1 LPVKKS
7 KSADIELSAVNTRVR
22 FEQWASNPEC
32 QANTVSA
39 VLNVPMGAVATS
51 LGFENKK
58 GASPFAIAR
67 GLGFEGNLFSDD
79 AAKLREALVR
89 AEVLPEGTS
98 GFEDFRLPKNRGT
111 RVRTLAEAITSSR
124 DFLLSLSNPVA
135 EFPSITTGITV
146 RLSTGRMLPEATL
159 ILDVMTVQRGSD
171 GRVELRVGEIKIF
184 PDRGGHT
191 DSTHLASARAQAG
204 VYKQALQEWIER
216 ENLSSSVVVSDKGF
230 LVFTWPGSNWPVVR
244 GNEDLREQADRA
256 RRGFSQLDAV
266 AEKVVDDGRTEFDPS
281 QHIDWVAHSETN
293 YRETCWAFCDLA
305 PRCQDLA
312 LEQGR
317 GIVLGTETAR
327 TLGTVTISRALE
339 LLDGSHHDTEFEE
352 SLKTQLRSADWGDN

>member
-1 LPVKKS
+1 MPVKKS
-7 KSADIELSAVNTRVR
+7 KSKDIELSAVNTRVR

-39 VLNVPMGAVATS
+39 VLNVSMGSVAKS
-51 LGFENKK
+51 LGFEDNKET
-58 GASPFAIAR
+58 SPFAVAR
-67 GLGFEGNLFSDD
+67 GFNFESNLFNDD
-79 AAKLREALVR
+79 AARLREALVR

-98 GFEDFRLPKNRGT
+98 GFEDFRVPKNRGT
-111 RVRTLAEAITSSR
+111 KARTLSEAISSSKK
-124 DFLLSLSNPVA
+124 FLLSLSSPDAV
-135 EFPSITTGITV
+135 FPSITTGLTV
-146 RLSTGRMLPEATL
+146 KLPTGRMLPEATL
-159 ILDVMTVQRGSD
+159 ILDVMTVQRVSD
-171 GRVELRVGEIKIF
+171 GRIELRVGEIKIF

-191 DSTHLASARAQAG
+191 DSTHLSSARAQAG
-204 VYKQALQEWIER
+204 VYKQSLQEWIER

-256 RRGFSQLDAV
+256 RRGFSQLDRV
-266 AEKVVDDGRTEFDPS
+266 AEKVVKDVNAEFDSS
-281 QHIDWVAHSETN
+281 QHIEWVAHSETN

-312 LEQGR
+312 LEQDR

>member
-1 LPVKKS
+1 MPVKKS
-7 KSADIELSAVNTRVR
+7 KSKDIELSAVNTRVR

-39 VLNVPMGAVATS
+39 VLNVSMGEVAKS
-51 LGFENKK
+51 LGFADNK
-58 GASPFAIAR
+58 ATSPFAVAR
-67 GLGFEGNLFSDD
+67 GLNFESNLFSDD

-89 AEVLPEGTS
+89 AEVLPEGTR
-98 GFEDFRLPKNRGT
+98 GFEDFRRIKNRGT
-111 RVRTLAEAITSSR
+111 KLRTLADAISASKE
-124 DFLLSLSNPVA
+124 FLHSLSKA
-135 EFPSITTGITV
+135 HTDFPTITTGLTIK
-146 RLSTGRMLPEATL
+146 LEAGRMLPEATL
-159 ILDVMTVQRGSD
+159 ILDVMTLQRVSD

-204 VYKQALQEWIER
+204 VYKQALHEWIVK
-216 ENLSSSVVVSDKGF
+216 ENLASEVVVSHKGF

-256 RRGFSQLDAV
+256 RRGFNQLDAI
-266 AEKVVDDGRTEFDPS
+266 AKKVIDHGLTEFDPS
-281 QHIDWVAHSETN
+281 QNIEWVAHSETN

-312 LEQGR
+312 VER
-317 GIVLGTETAR
+317 DKGIVLGTETAR

-339 LLDGSHHDTEFEE
+339 LLDGAHPETEFEE
-352 SLKTQLRSADWGDN
+352 TLKSQLRSADWGEN